1 MSAVQVIKD
10 LEALGV
16 VLRFNSYKVDLTV
29 PDKAT
34 HTTAIQRLQA
44 AMSVGEYQSMVELIQ
59 TRDAFTWNI
68 PPDPCEGPAC
78 QRFKDLAHLR
88 AVCLVEGFALS
99 RMGKDFIV
107 LAEPPYSPDTLAA
120 MDYTLTILEP
130 LKADLLAHAEH
141 FPELHGHRARG
152 LLNQIQAAHR
162 GEGFQV
168 RGWQG
173 LTFPYHWPERVLLA
187 VQTLYTQSLQDQ
199 GATPKE

>member
-16 VLRFNSYKVDLTV
+16 VLKFNAYKVDLTV

-34 HTTAIQRLQA
+34 YTSAIQRLQV
-44 AMSVGEYQSMVELIQ
+44 AMREGEYQTVVDLIQ
-59 TRDAFTWNI
+59 TRDAFTWNL

-78 QRFKDLAHLR
+78 QLFKDLAHLR
-88 AVCLVEGFALS
+88 AVCLVEGFALARS
-99 RMGKDFIV
+99 GKDFIV

-130 LKADLLAHAEH
+130 LKADLLANAER

-152 LLNQIQAAHR
+152 LLKQVQTAHS

-168 RGWQG
+168 RGWSG
-173 LTFPYHWPERVLLA
+173 LSYPYHWPERVRLV
-187 VQTLYTQSLQDQ
+187 VQTIYIRALQSEDE
-199 GATPKE
+199 A